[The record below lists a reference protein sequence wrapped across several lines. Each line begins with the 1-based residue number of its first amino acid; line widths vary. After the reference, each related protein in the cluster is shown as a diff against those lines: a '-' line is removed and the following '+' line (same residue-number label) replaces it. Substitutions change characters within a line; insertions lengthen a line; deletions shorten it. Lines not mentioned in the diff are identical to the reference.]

1 MNARNTFIRHYQKAE
16 GSKPAPA
23 GVIKAGA
30 LYVLGLKREG
40 CTIEEIEARLK
51 VLIRTAGGRTPET
64 SRLDEDILVHCVDH
78 YHKEPLPPSPDQHD
92 FLG

>member
-1 MNARNTFIRHYQKAE
+1 MNARSTFIQHYQKAS
-16 GSKPAPA
+16 GSKPAPG

-51 VLIRTAGGRTPET
+51 VLIRTAGGQTPET

-78 YHKEPLPPSPDQHD
+78 YHRELPPAPPTPTD

>member
-1 MNARNTFIRHYQKAE
+1 MNARSTFIHHYQKAS
-16 GSKPAPA
+16 GAKPAPG

-51 VLIRTAGGRTPET
+51 VLIRTAGGQTPET

-78 YHKEPLPPSPDQHD
+78 YHRELPPPPPTPTD